1 MHQAAGIIN
10 VYTDLVCGLV
20 VVMQEFAMLRASAF
34 LCLFLSITSL
44 AIEKPTEAEGVDEAS
59 VNEEDVLELDRMS
72 VQGERL
78 TLRKES
84 RLRIVRQGLNEERS
98 YKKEDRDKMLCW
110 LETPVGTH
118 FKHITCAR
126 NGDLE
131 ALRHGGKDG
140 QIGGAAGY
148 GRHKFWRSIR
158 ADNEATIRNILNDLP
173 RNSYF
178 DEEFALIATNG
189 GEPPRDV
196 PEEDELQRFA
206 KAWIK
211 VQKMTGESRPEEEVV
226 EAIESGGLSLARY
239 NRIVAL
245 AESYTSI
252 KAKLTEFVIEEQG
265 NSEET
270 F

>member
-1 MHQAAGIIN
+1 
-10 VYTDLVCGLV
+10 
-20 VVMQEFAMLRASAF
+20 MLIQGVPMIRVSAF
-34 LCLFLSITSL
+34 LILFLSITAV

-59 VNEEDVLELDRMS
+59 VNGEDVLELDPMS
-72 VQGERL
+72 VSGERL
-78 TLRKES
+78 TLQKES
-84 RLRIVRQGLNEERS
+84 RLRIVRQGLNEKRS

-118 FKHITCAR
+118 FKHVTCAR

-148 GRHKFWRSIR
+148 GRHKFWRSIQ
-158 ADNEATIRNILNDLP
+158 ADNEATIRNIMRDLP
-173 RNSYF
+173 KNEYF
-178 DEEFALIATNG
+178 DEEFAVIATNG

-196 PEEDELQRFA
+196 PEEEELHRFA

-226 EAIESGGLSLARY
+226 DAIQSENLSLARY

-245 AESYTSI
+245 AESYASI
-252 KAKLTEFVIEEQG
+252 KAKLTEFVIAERTKL
-265 NSEET
+265 SET
-270 F
+270 S